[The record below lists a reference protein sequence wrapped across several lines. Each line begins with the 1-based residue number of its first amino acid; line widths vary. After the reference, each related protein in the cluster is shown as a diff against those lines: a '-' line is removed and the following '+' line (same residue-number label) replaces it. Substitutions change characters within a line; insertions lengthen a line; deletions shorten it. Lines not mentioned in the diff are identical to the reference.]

1 MAAPLRSSPGPVP
14 ACRDEASCRLRQPP
28 LGAGQ
33 RGRRGGGESLPVAPR
48 VWLRRGAQGLARVG
62 LTAPLSPSAHRPQA
76 QRGAVSGWAVKG
88 TVMYGP
94 HAISATRLRQA
105 ALPPSSLSPLGWGSL
120 FSPSCLPPD
129 PTALPG
135 GPGPG
140 GPRYS
145 KAPQMATGAQSCKLT
160 TGYETAWHG
169 PMSHGPLFTSTAAPS
184 CLSWRLLPR
193 PSLQTASHPP
203 GAQAWSRVFGLD
215 TTSPPLISQQFSSPL
230 APLTPDWPHDPLAL
244 SFKPG

>member
-1 MAAPLRSSPGPVP
+1 MPTPSATTGGRAER
-14 ACRDEASCRLRQPP
+14 EA
-28 LGAGQ
+28 
-33 RGRRGGGESLPVAPR
+33 RGRGVAACGPQG
-48 VWLRRGAQGLARVG
+48 LAPAGARGLARVG

-76 QRGAVSGWAVKG
+76 QRGEVSGWAVKG
-88 TVMYGP
+88 TVMCGP

-135 GPGPG
+135 GLGPG

-169 PMSHGPLFTSTAAPS
+169 PMSRGPPFTSTAAPS

-203 GAQAWSRVFGLD
+203 GAQAWSRVFGGLD

-230 APLTPDWPHDPLAL
+230 APLTPHWPHDPLAL
-244 SFKPG
+244 SSKPG

>member
-14 ACRDEASCRLRQPP
+14 ARHDEASCRLRQPP

-140 GPRYS
+140 GP
-145 KAPQMATGAQSCKLT
+145 
-160 TGYETAWHG
+160 
-169 PMSHGPLFTSTAAPS
+169 STV
-184 CLSWRLLPR
+184 R
-193 PSLQTASHPP
+193 PPKWLREH
-203 GAQAWSRVFGLD
+203 
-215 TTSPPLISQQFSSPL
+215 SPVSSPQATRL
-230 APLTPDWPHDPLAL
+230 PGTARCHTDPCLPPRLHLPA
-244 SFKPG
+244 

>member
-1 MAAPLRSSPGPVP
+1 
-14 ACRDEASCRLRQPP
+14 
-28 LGAGQ
+28 
-33 RGRRGGGESLPVAPR
+33 
-48 VWLRRGAQGLARVG
+48 
-62 LTAPLSPSAHRPQA
+62 
-76 QRGAVSGWAVKG
+76 
-88 TVMYGP
+88 
-94 HAISATRLRQA
+94 
-105 ALPPSSLSPLGWGSL
+105 
-120 FSPSCLPPD
+120 
-129 PTALPG
+129 
-135 GPGPG
+135 
-140 GPRYS
+140 
-145 KAPQMATGAQSCKLT
+145 MATGAQSCKLT

-215 TTSPPLISQQFSSPL
+215 TTSPPVISQQFSSPL